1 MLLQKIKAFFSD
13 IPILKTDRLI
23 LRQIRVEDAVDMYEY
38 SCIPE
43 VTRYL
48 LWSPHPNLRHTKEY
62 LEYLQTCYRAGG
74 HYDWAIVL
82 RDTGKMIGTCGF
94 ASIDKANN
102 SAEIGYVLNP
112 AYRHNGYAL
121 EAVRRVLQ
129 FGFGELLLNR
139 IEGRFMEENLKSRRV
154 MEGCGFTYEG
164 LRRKAVMIKGNYETV
179 GICAILKDE
188 YEKQKSECR

>member
-1 MLLQKIKAFFSD
+1 MVLEKIKNFFAD
-13 IPILKTDRLI
+13 IPLLKTERLI
-23 LRQIRVEDAVDMYEY
+23 LRQMRVGDTADMYEY

-43 VTRYL
+43 VSHYL
-48 LWSPHPNLRHTKEY
+48 LWSPHPHMRHTREY
-62 LEYLQTCYRAGG
+62 LNYLQTRYRAGDY
-74 HYDWAIVL
+74 YDWAVVL

-94 ASIDKANN
+94 ASFDKANN

-112 AYRHNGYAL
+112 AYWHKGYAE

-129 FGFGELLLNR
+129 FGFKELLLHR

-154 MEGCGFTYEG
+154 MERCGFTYEG